1 MSSIP
6 TKQIDGDVAVGRDV
20 NIGGKATIRGSAKV
34 GHNLKVD
41 GWLEAPNIK
50 GANKGI
56 FLTVQELREAYPN
69 PDDGWMAG
77 VGAST
82 PFAAYIGKE

>member
-34 GHNLKVD
+34 GHNLTVD
-41 GWLEAPNIK
+41 GWLEAKNIK
-50 GANKGI
+50 ARTKACSKRRHSYAR
-56 FLTVQELREAYPN
+56 LTLILMK
-69 PDDGWMAG
+69 DGGRW
-77 VGAST
+77 
-82 PFAAYIGKE
+82 

>member
-1 MSSIP
+1 MSSIK
-6 TKQIDGDVAVGRDV
+6 TTQIDGDVSVGRNV
-20 NIGGKATIRGSAKV
+20 MIGGKADIAGSVSV

-56 FLTVQELREAYPN
+56 FLTVQ
-69 PDDGWMAG
+69 
-77 VGAST
+77 
-82 PFAAYIGKE
+82 

>member
-34 GHNLKVD
+34 GHNLTVD
-41 GWLEAPNIK
+41 GWLEAKNIK
-50 GANKGI
+50 GPNKGL
-56 FLTVQELREAYPN
+56 FKTATQLGY
-69 PDDGWMAG
+69 
-77 VGAST
+77 VGEGGPWGAHAVSNGI
-82 PFAAYIGKE
+82 PMV

>member
-34 GHNLKVD
+34 GHNLTVD
-41 GWLEAPNIK
+41 GWLEAKNIK
-50 GANKGI
+50 GPNKGL
-56 FLTVQELREAYPN
+56 FKRLHSYARLTLILMK
-69 PDDGWMAG
+69 DGGRW
-77 VGAST
+77 
-82 PFAAYIGKE
+82 

>member
-34 GHNLKVD
+34 GHNLTVD
-41 GWLEAPNIK
+41 GWLEAKNIT
-50 GANKGI
+50 GPNKGL
-56 FLTVQELREAYPN
+56 FKTATLLREAYPN
-69 PDDGWMAG
+69 PHEGWWAL
-77 VGAST
+77 VT
-82 PFAAYIGKE
+82 L